1 MGEGKLAENAAF
13 LRKEREKQSDK
24 VDEVTGMKEVT

>member
-24 VDEVTGMKEVT
+24 AVEVTGIKKVT